1 MPARRDEHGRVV
13 EEDTQVTRRSEEPV
27 PASDHIGS
35 GAGTELTRLSSAR
48 APAVERPAANAPR
61 DYDEPTRV
69 VSRPRRHSPVQDDA
83 TVLRRPKRERSDGT
97 GDTAGMAD
105 PVTGWLVVVGGPGKG
120 RSLQLGLGRNEVGRA
135 ATAKVCLDFG
145 DKEISRNAHAFVT
158 YDDEAR
164 DWYVHQGGGRNLVR
178 LNGHPVLEAAAL
190 PPRSEIR
197 IGATTLLFVPLC
209 GEHFSWDDMAE

>member
-1 MPARRDEHGRVV
+1 MTQRSAEPA
-13 EEDTQVTRRSEEPV
+13 
-27 PASDHIGS
+27 PAPDQAGS
-35 GAGTELTRLSSAR
+35 GSEAEPTRLSNMR
-48 APAVERPAANAPR
+48 TPADERPAASAPSH
-61 DYDEPTRV
+61 YDEPTRL
-69 VSRPRRHSPVQDDA
+69 VSRATRHAPAQDDA

-135 ATAKVCLDFG
+135 ATAKVRLDFG
-145 DKEISRNAHAFVT
+145 DKEISRDAHAFVT

-164 DWYVHQGGGRNLVR
+164 GWYVHQGGGRNLVR
-178 LNGHPVLEAAAL
+178 LNGQPVLEAAAL

-209 GEHFSWDDMAE
+209 GEHFDWDDMAE